1 MGCCWS
7 GSSPW
12 GVGNCTCNT
21 GNRLP
26 NFTQLLTTMKKNFI
40 IFFFLVLFL
49 IPVQTFASVGCT
61 PAFGTPQNVCEFF
74 LIFVDLIRSAIPLVM
89 SLALLAFFWGLA
101 KFILQAGDEKG
112 REDGK
117 QVMKWGIVA
126 LFVLVSVYGILTFL
140 TSDFGLVGGNVI
152 PQLP

>member
-1 MGCCWS
+1 
-7 GSSPW
+7 
-12 GVGNCTCNT
+12 
-21 GNRLP
+21 
-26 NFTQLLTTMKKNFI
+26 MKKNFI
-40 IFFFLVLFL
+40 IFFLLVLFL
-49 IPVQTFASVGCT
+49 IPAQTFAFIGCNT
-61 PAFGTPQNVCEFF
+61 PVFGPPQGPPQNVCEFF
-74 LIFVDLIRSAIPLVM
+74 LVFVSLIRSAIPLVM

-152 PQLP
+152 PQLPPIPSNP